1 LRHLYSLLLYLL
13 VPFVLVRLLWR
24 SLKLPAYRHRWGERF
39 GFIAPLPADGV
50 VWVHA
55 VSVGEA
61 QAAFPLID
69 WLRREKGLPVLVT
82 TTTPTGSARVR
93 QRFGDDVFHVYL
105 PYDLPGAVLR
115 FLARVRP
122 RLAVI
127 METELWLNL
136 FHHCRRRGIPVVVAN
151 ARLSGRSARR
161 YRRFAALSRATLREV
176 SLIAAQTQADAE
188 RFIGLGMTPARI
200 RVTGNIKFDLKLTA
214 ALHAQAGQ
222 LRNSWHHRQVWIAA
236 STHAGEEE
244 AVLSAHAM
252 VLTRL
257 PRALLIWVPRH
268 PERFDKVAELCRRR
282 GYLVARR
289 SAGEAV
295 TEPVTIYLADTLG
308 ELPLFYAAAEVA
320 FVGGSLVESGG
331 HNVLEPAALGLPVMV
346 GPHTFNFLEI
356 VRALLGQGG
365 GERVMNETQLAT
377 AVVRYLE
384 DDKLRDAAG
393 ACGRELVER
402 NRGALGKLQAL
413 LSAYLSEAEE
423 PEKRKEES

>member
-1 LRHLYSLLLYLL
+1 
-13 VPFVLVRLLWR
+13 
-24 SLKLPAYRHRWGERF
+24 
-39 GFIAPLPADGV
+39 
-50 VWVHA
+50 
-55 VSVGEA
+55 
-61 QAAFPLID
+61 
-69 WLRREKGLPVLVT
+69 
-82 TTTPTGSARVR
+82 
-93 QRFGDDVFHVYL
+93 
-105 PYDLPGAVLR
+105 
-115 FLARVRP
+115 
-122 RLAVI
+122 
-127 METELWLNL
+127 METELWPNL

-188 RFIGLGMTPARI
+188 RFVTMGVESTRV

-214 ALHAQAGQ
+214 ALHAQAAR
-222 LRNSWHHRQVWIAA
+222 LRESWYGRPVWIAA
-236 STHAGEEE
+236 STHDGEEE

-282 GYLVARR
+282 GYRVARR

-295 TEPVTIYLADTLG
+295 TDPVTVYLGDTLG
-308 ELPLFYAAAEVA
+308 ELPLLYAAAEVA

-384 DDKLRDAAG
+384 DAKLRDAAG

-402 NRGALGKLQAL
+402 NRGALGKLQEL
-413 LSAYLSEAEE
+413 LSGYL
-423 PEKRKEES
+423 

>member
-1 LRHLYSLLLYLL
+1 MRYLYSLLLYLL

-24 SLKLPAYRHRWGERF
+24 SLKVPAYRRRWGERF
-39 GFIAPLPADGV
+39 GFIAALPTDGV

-105 PYDLPGAVLR
+105 PYDLPGAVAR
-115 FLARVRP
+115 FLGRTRP

-127 METELWLNL
+127 METELWPNL

-161 YRRFAALSRATLREV
+161 YQRFAALSRATLREI

-188 RFIGLGMTPARI
+188 RFIALGMTPAHI
-200 RVTGNIKFDLKLTA
+200 RVTGNVKFDLKLTA
-214 ALHAQAGQ
+214 ALHAQAAR
-222 LRNSWHHRQVWIAA
+222 LRESWRGRPVWIAA

-282 GYLVARR
+282 GYRVARR
-289 SAGEAV
+289 SAGEVV
-295 TEPVTIYLADTLG
+295 TDPVTVYLGDTLG
-308 ELPLFYAAAEVA
+308 ELPLLYAAAEVA

-384 DDKLRDAAG
+384 DAKLRDAAG

-402 NRGALGKLQAL
+402 NRGALGKLQDL
-413 LSAYLSEAEE
+413 LSGYL
-423 PEKRKEES
+423 